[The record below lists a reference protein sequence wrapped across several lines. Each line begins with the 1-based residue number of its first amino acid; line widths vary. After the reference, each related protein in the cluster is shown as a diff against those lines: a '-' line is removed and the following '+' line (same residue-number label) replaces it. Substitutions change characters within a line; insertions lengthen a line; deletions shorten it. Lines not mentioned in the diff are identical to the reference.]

1 VAKQQHGDLKMSTKL
16 SVTEVVRHFSE
27 YINRISYRGEHFLLL
42 RGKKVVAE
50 LRPAPAGKRLGELPD
65 LLRSLPHLSETEAD
79 AFAEDLSKARSAIS
93 KEKLRDP
100 WES

>member
-1 VAKQQHGDLKMSTKL
+1 MSTKL

-27 YINRISYRGEHFLLL
+27 YINRITYKGEYFLLF
-42 RGKKVVAE
+42 RGKKTVAE
-50 LRPAPAGKRLGELPD
+50 LRPAPRGKNLGELPE
-65 LLRSLPHLSETEAD
+65 LLKSLPHLSKMEAD
-79 AFAEDLSKARSAIS
+79 EFAADISKARLLIS

>member
-1 VAKQQHGDLKMSTKL
+1 MSTKL

-27 YINRISYRGEHFLLL
+27 YINRITYRGEHFLLL
-42 RGKKVVAE
+42 RGKKAVAE
-50 LRPAPAGKRLGELPD
+50 LSPAPTGKHLGELPD
-65 LLRSLPHLSETEAD
+65 ILRSLPHLSKMEAD
-79 AFAEDLSKARSAIS
+79 AFAEDLSRARSLIS

>member
-1 VAKQQHGDLKMSTKL
+1 MSTKL

-27 YINRISYRGEHFLLL
+27 YINRITYRGEHFLLL
-42 RGKKVVAE
+42 KGNKTVAE
-50 LRPAPAGKRLGELPD
+50 LRPAPRGKTLGELPD
-65 LLRSLPHLSETEAD
+65 LLNSLPHLSRSEAD
-79 AFAEDLSKARSAIS
+79 EFAEDISKARSLIS